1 MKVYRKYVV
10 IGCWIAGWMAGGCS
24 SVTVGVAADGM
35 PEGAIGFDS
44 GLTKAAVTD
53 VAGMEDIRVWGT
65 YSRDGGT
72 GTEVFGAEGQVVEHV
87 GGAWTYSPVRYWVMG
102 AEYAFHAVHPA
113 EVTGVTVGNGGIK
126 IKGFDATEGH
136 DLMAATASGISYAE
150 VSKIQPVALNFKHLL
165 ARVEL
170 VGKLDG
176 QSAEIVP
183 GMAAKV
189 EEASLYGMPGTGDYV
204 GGTWGGFGV
213 ATTAEA
219 PFASGVEQDLTVEG
233 ISVFEKDV
241 LLFPQQVERDF
252 AIYVRYSVNGGEAR
266 EQVIPLNGLV
276 GEFVAGKH
284 YRFTF
289 TVIDEDHILFAPPTV
304 NNWNEAT
311 GGIIVVE

>member
-1 MKVYRKYVV
+1 MKAYRKYVV

-24 SVTVGVAADGM
+24 SVTVGEAGNGM
-35 PEGAIGFDS
+35 TEGAIGFTS
-44 GLTKAAVTD
+44 GMTKAAVTD
-53 VAGMEDIRVWGT
+53 VSEMKNIRVWGT
-65 YSRDGGT
+65 YMRDGAS
-72 GTEVFGAEGQVVEHV
+72 TEVFGTEGQEVEHA

-102 AEYAFHAVHPA
+102 AKYDFYAVHPA
-113 EVTGVTVGNGGIK
+113 EVTGVMVRDGGIE
-126 IKGFDATEGH
+126 IEGFDATKGH

-233 ISVFEKDV
+233 ISVFEEDV

-252 AIYVRYSVNGGEAR
+252 AIYVRYSVNGGEMQ
-266 EQVIPLNGLV
+266 EQIIPLNGLV
-276 GEFVAGKH
+276 GEFVAGKY

>member
-1 MKVYRKYVV
+1 MKAYRKYVV

-24 SVTVGVAADGM
+24 SVTVGEAGDGL
-35 PEGAIGFDS
+35 PEGAIGFTS
-44 GLTKAAVTD
+44 GMTKAAVTD
-53 VAGMEDIRVWGT
+53 VAGMGDIRVWGT
-65 YSRDGGT
+65 YTKDESSAD
-72 GTEVFGAEGQVVEHV
+72 VFGTAGQEVHYA
-87 GGAWTYSPVRYWVMG
+87 GGAWTYSPVRYWILG

-113 EVTGVTVGNGGIK
+113 EVTGVTVGNGGIE
-126 IKGFDATEGH
+126 IKGFDATAGH
-136 DLMAATASGISYAE
+136 DLMTATAKGIRYDE

-233 ISVFEKDV
+233 ISVFEEDV

-252 AIYVRYSVNGGEAR
+252 AIYVRYSVNGGEMQ
-266 EQVIPLNGLV
+266 EQIIPLNGLV
-276 GEFVAGKH
+276 GEFVAGKY